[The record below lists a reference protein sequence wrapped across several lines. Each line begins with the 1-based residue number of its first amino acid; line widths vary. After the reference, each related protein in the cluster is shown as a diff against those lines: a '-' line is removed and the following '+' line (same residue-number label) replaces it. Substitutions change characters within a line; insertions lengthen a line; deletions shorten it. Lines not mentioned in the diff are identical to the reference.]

1 MRKCSVSYDHYVIEN
16 VFLCFYSNIVRI
28 SDLLGDQDDKKK
40 KTYILRPKDGRTYK
54 GKHDFVEKN

>member
-1 MRKCSVSYDHYVIEN
+1 MVIMLLKTF
-16 VFLCFYSNIVRI
+16 FLCFYSNIVRI

-54 GKHDFVEKN
+54 GKDDIVEKN